1 MAKYKT
7 DRDLWLSHECR
18 SVKAGEVFETEF
30 PTGPKGKPMELG
42 EHITLVDDAPKAAK
56 KAANGGAKGAAETA
70 APTAPKATEGSAEG
84 TDAASLV

>member
-30 PTGPKGKPMELG
+30 PNGPKGKPMELG

-56 KAANGGAKGAAETA
+56 GGAKGAAAAAAA
-70 APTAPKATEGSAEG
+70 APAAPAAPAGSAEG